1 MKKGK
6 SMRRCPTH
14 SLIAGLV
21 LAACG
26 VAAQAQQ
33 VSVNGLLDIS
43 VGRSKAPGGA
53 SVTGVDS
60 GKMSTSWYG
69 FSGSED
75 LGGGLSAIFR
85 MEAFLQ
91 VDGGTMGRFTGDAYF
106 ARNSYVGLAGKGWGT
121 VTFGRNTTALFV
133 TTLLNNAFGD
143 SFGFSPSIRHY
154 FTSGTVTGD
163 TGWNDSLA
171 YNSPNISGFSFG
183 AMTALKEVS
192 NGGNWSLN
200 ANYGAG
206 PLSLSAVV
214 QNVKKDGTVAVQD
227 SRTWQMA
234 GNYAVTSGVRLFAQ
248 YGEVDNKTTGAD
260 YKISGLGAN
269 VAMGVGAVLAQYSH
283 VSASVGGNRNTYTLG
298 YDHFLSKRTD
308 VYAAAMVDK
317 QDGKSSG
324 NGYSVGVRHRF

>member
-1 MKKGK
+1 MQR
-6 SMRRCPTH
+6 SPTRA
-14 SLIAGLV
+14 LIATLV

-26 VAAQAQQ
+26 AAAQAQQ
-33 VSVNGLLDIS
+33 ISVNGLLDIS
-43 VGRSKAPGGA
+43 AGRTKAPGGT
-53 SVTGVDS
+53 SITGVDS

-75 LGGGLSAIFR
+75 LGGGLTASFR
-85 MEAFLQ
+85 LDAFLQ
-91 VDGGTMGRFTGDAYF
+91 LDAGTMGRFGGDAYF
-106 ARNSYVGLAGKGWGT
+106 ARNSYVGLAGKSWGSVT
-121 VTFGRNTTALFV
+121 VGRNTTALFV

-171 YNSPNISGFSFG
+171 YNSPNIGGFSFG
-183 AMTALKEVS
+183 AMTALKEAG

-200 ANYGAG
+200 AGYGAG

-214 QNVKKDGTVAVQD
+214 QNVKKDISGTVPVQD
-227 SRTWQMA
+227 SRTWQA
-234 GNYAVTSGVRLFAQ
+234 AASFGLTNDTRLFAQ
-248 YGEVDNKTTGAD
+248 YGQVDNKSTGAD
-260 YKISGLGAN
+260 YKITGLGAK
-269 VAMGVGAVLAQYSH
+269 VGMGAGAVLAQYSH

-308 VYAAAMVDK
+308 VYAAAMIDK

-324 NGYSVGVRHRF
+324 NGYSVGMRHRF

>member
-1 MKKGK
+1 MQ
-6 SMRRCPTH
+6 RFPTR
-14 SLIAGLV
+14 SLLAALV

-26 VAAQAQQ
+26 ATAQAQQ

-43 VGRSKAPGGA
+43 AGRSKAPGGT
-53 SVTGVDS
+53 SLTGVDS

-75 LGGGLSAIFR
+75 LGGGMSALFR

-91 VDGGTMGRFTGDAYF
+91 VDAGTMGRFGGDAYF
-106 ARNSYVGLAGKGWGT
+106 ARNSYVGLAGKQWGT
-121 VTFGRNTTALFV
+121 VTVGRNTTALFV

-171 YNSPNISGFSFG
+171 YNSPNVGGFSFG
-183 AMTALKEVS
+183 AMTALKEVG

-200 ANYGAG
+200 ASYGAG

-214 QNVKKDGTVAVQD
+214 QNVKKDGAAAVQD
-227 SRTWQMA
+227 SRTWQA
-234 GNYAVTSGVRLFAQ
+234 AASYGLTNDIRLFAQ
-248 YGEVDNKTTGAD
+248 YGQVDNKTTGAD
-260 YKISGLGAN
+260 YKITGLGAK
-269 VAMGVGAVLAQYSH
+269 VGMGVGAVLAQYSH
-283 VSASVGGNRNTYTLG
+283 VQASVGGNRNTYTLG
-298 YDHFLSKRTD
+298 YDYFMSKRTD
-308 VYAAAMVDK
+308 LYAAAMIDK

-324 NGYSVGVRHRF
+324 NGYGVGVRHRF

>member
-1 MKKGK
+1 MQ
-6 SMRRCPTH
+6 RFPTR
-14 SLIAGLV
+14 SLLAALV

-26 VAAQAQQ
+26 AAQAQQ

-43 VGRSKAPGGA
+43 AGRSKAPGGT

-60 GKMSTSWYG
+60 GKMSTSYYG

-75 LGGGLSAIFR
+75 LGGGMSAIFR

-91 VDGGTMGRFTGDAYF
+91 LDAGTMGRFGGDAYF
-106 ARNSYVGLAGKGWGT
+106 ARNSYVGLAGKEWGT
-121 VTFGRNTTALFV
+121 VTVGRNTTALFI

-154 FTSGTVTGD
+154 FISGTVTGD

-171 YNSPNISGFSFG
+171 YNSPNMGGFSFG
-183 AMTALKEVS
+183 GMTALKEVG

-200 ANYGAG
+200 AGYGAG

-214 QNVKKDGTVAVQD
+214 QNVKKDISGTVAVQD
-227 SRTWQMA
+227 SRTWQLA
-234 GNYAVTSGVRLFAQ
+234 GSFGITGTTRLFAQ
-248 YGEVDNKTTGAD
+248 YGQVDNKSTGAD
-260 YKISGLGAN
+260 YKITGLGAN
-269 VAMGVGAVLAQYSH
+269 VGMGTGSILAQYSH
-283 VSASVGGNRNTYTLG
+283 VQASAGGNRNTYTVG
-298 YDHFLSKRTD
+298 YDYFMSKRTD
-308 VYAAAMVDK
+308 LYAAAMIDK

>member
-1 MKKGK
+1 MQ
-6 SMRRCPTH
+6 RFPTRTLLA
-14 SLIAGLV
+14 SLLLTAC
-21 LAACG
+21 AA
-26 VAAQAQQ
+26 AAQAQQ

-43 VGRSKAPGGA
+43 AGRSKAPGGT
-53 SVTGVDS
+53 SLTGVDS

-106 ARNSYVGLAGKGWGT
+106 ARNSYVGLAGKDWGT

-183 AMTALKEVS
+183 AMTALKEIS

-227 SRTWQMA
+227 SRTWQA
-234 GNYAVTSGVRLFAQ
+234 AASFGLSNDTRLFAQ
-248 YGEVDNKTTGAD
+248 YGQVDNKSTGAD
-260 YKISGLGAN
+260 YKITGLGAK
-269 VAMGVGAVLAQYSH
+269 VGMGAGAVLAQYSH
-283 VSASVGGNRNTYTLG
+283 VQASVGGNRNTYTLG
-298 YDHFLSKRTD
+298 YDHYLSKRTD
-308 VYAAAMVDK
+308 VYAAAMIDK
-317 QDGKSSG
+317 QDAKSSG